1 MDANTSESTNFHFEY
16 ITCCKGSN
24 RILDTTDDV
33 GEAYVFLRQI
43 LAKYKR
49 YFTFAARLDQR
60 VLANGVAMHV
70 GFKVRMTSAAVQQQL
85 GYFEPNFGHLFGDR
99 EFVPQ
104 RHPLCALV
112 VCSLLEVLLIDDEV
126 PSVRV
131 AHRALRSPW
140 RCSWTALRCDRLQQ
154 TSHQQQVHAFA

>member
-1 MDANTSESTNFHFEY
+1 MRFEPLQQVMY
-16 ITCCKGSN
+16 SKWKLVDS
-24 RILDTTDDV
+24 DV
-33 GEAYVFLRQI
+33 
-43 LAKYKR
+43 
-49 YFTFAARLDQR
+49 FA
-60 VLANGVAMHV
+60 
-70 GFKVRMTSAAVQQQL
+70 SQL